1 MKVRGNRESARGEGE
16 GREETVEKDRGRE
29 EGVKRCD
36 NSPTPASKRNEAMV
50 RAVVT
55 TSTSICQV
63 SNSRTC
69 PRRGSARYPLG
80 QQFWNEFR
88 NRHLDVFEGLPQAA
102 LHHLPSKMLNSLTC
116 TASLGELCKTS
127 GGLFLTTPS

>member
-63 SNSRTC
+63 STSRTW
-69 PRRGSARYPLG
+69 PRPWPKL
-80 QQFWNEFR
+80 
-88 NRHLDVFEGLPQAA
+88 
-102 LHHLPSKMLNSLTC
+102 
-116 TASLGELCKTS
+116 
-127 GGLFLTTPS
+127 